1 MQAMN
6 CYSWSFEGCVE
17 EVSCG
22 KSISTFFNM
31 QVVLILLDIY
41 QMRARGLA

>member
-1 MQAMN
+1 MQAMT
-6 CYSWSFEGCVE
+6 CTLGVFEGCVE

-31 QVVLILLDIY
+31 QVVLIFLDIY
-41 QMRARGLA
+41 QMQAR